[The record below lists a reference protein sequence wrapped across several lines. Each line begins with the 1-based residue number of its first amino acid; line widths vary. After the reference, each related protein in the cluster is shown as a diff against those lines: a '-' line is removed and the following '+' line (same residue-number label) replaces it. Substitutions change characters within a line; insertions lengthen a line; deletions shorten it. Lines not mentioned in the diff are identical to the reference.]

1 MEETSASEVETGQEG
16 IGIQQIAA
24 IAGLTDVPAFAA
36 ITYLQFGEPFSGAVA
51 GLLTGLGIYLFLPWA
66 ASGDGDSGSSGSV
79 DAGAGAASGGLH
91 PGAAGAALMSAGVL
105 FLAVQFT
112 DFDPLLGLAGAL
124 VLAAV
129 EYAVLSQV
137 LPRDPAST

>member
-1 MEETSASEVETGQEG
+1 MEETGAHETDGETDG
-16 IGIQQIAA
+16 FDVQQLAA
-24 IAGLTDVPAFAA
+24 FAALTDVPAFAA
-36 ITYLQFGEPFSGAVA
+36 VTHFTFGEPFSGAVA

-66 ASGDGDSGSSGSV
+66 ASGDQDVGPSGGV
-79 DAGAGAASGGLH
+79 DAGISAESGGLH
-91 PGAAGAALMSAGVL
+91 PGAAGGALMSAGVL

-124 VLAAV
+124 VLAAA

-137 LPRDPAST
+137 LPRVPASS